1 MGLFG
6 DIYNIGGR
14 IKEIDPALRITFDE
28 RALQYKVTRGNHQ
41 VMTVPAGKLD
51 QRVITALHE
60 GDLHRFR
67 RLEDYIELLEAREME
82 AEFRKERDLSNRV
95 ESVYLDN
102 FDQLE
107 GIKHF
112 SPGGISV

>member
-1 MGLFG
+1 MFG
-6 DIYNIGGR
+6 DIHNIGGR
-14 IKEIDPALRITFDE
+14 VKELDPALQISWDE
-28 RALQYKVTRGNHQ
+28 RERLYRVCRGKHQ

-51 QRVITALHE
+51 NRVLMALRE

-67 RLEDYIELLEAREME
+67 RLEDFIEILEARE
-82 AEFRKERDLSNRV
+82 AEEERRKERELSNHV

-112 SPGGISV
+112 SVGG

>member
-1 MGLFG
+1 MFG
-6 DIYNIGGR
+6 DVFNIGCR
-14 IKEIDPALRITFDE
+14 VKEIDPALQITWDE
-28 RALQYKVTRGNHQ
+28 QACLYRVCRGNHQ

-51 QRVITALHE
+51 QRVLMALHE
-60 GDLHRFR
+60 GDLHRYR
-67 RLEDYIELLEAREME
+67 RLEDYIEELEARE
-82 AEFRKERDLSNRV
+82 AEEERRKERELSNHV

-112 SPGGISV
+112 STGGIN

>member
-1 MGLFG
+1 MAGYLFG
-6 DIYNIGGR
+6 DLYNIGGR
-14 IKEIDPALRITFDE
+14 VKELDPALQINFDS
-28 RALQYKVTRGNHQ
+28 RAFLYRVMRGKHQ

-51 QRVITALHE
+51 HRVIMALHE
-60 GDLHRFR
+60 GDLHRYR
-67 RLEDYIELLEAREME
+67 RLEDYIEFLEAREME
-82 AEFRKERDLSNRV
+82 AERRKERELSNHI

-112 SPGGISV
+112 SVGGK